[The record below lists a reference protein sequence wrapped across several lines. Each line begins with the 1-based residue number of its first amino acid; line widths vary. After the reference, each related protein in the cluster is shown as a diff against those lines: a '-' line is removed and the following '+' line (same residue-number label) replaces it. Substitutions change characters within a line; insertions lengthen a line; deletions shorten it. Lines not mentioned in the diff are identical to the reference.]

1 MSEMVM
7 AEQIRPLNHTV
18 AAIWE
23 HDSSDYP
30 DLIKVPMED
39 GQVVT
44 YRQEIKQPHP
54 QCMKALDLIRI
65 MKDCTYGGYKAKHEK
80 K

>member
-1 MSEMVM
+1 MSE
-7 AEQIRPLNHTV
+7 QIKPLNHSV

-23 HDSSDYP
+23 HETSDYP

-39 GQVVT
+39 GKVVSF
-44 YRQEIKQPHP
+44 RREIEQPHP
-54 QCMKALDLIRI
+54 QCRKALESLNR
-65 MKDCTYGGYKAKHEK
+65 MHVGYHVK

>member
-1 MSEMVM
+1 MSEMLKT
-7 AEQIRPLNHTV
+7 AQIKPLNHSV

-23 HDSSDYP
+23 HESSDYP

-39 GQVVT
+39 SKVIT
-44 YRQEIKQPHP
+44 YRREVEQPHP
-54 QCMKALDLIRI
+54 QCLKTLEIIRVMKN
-65 MKDCTYGGYKAKHEK
+65 CTYGGYKAKHEK